1 MIQGSGY
8 AQVNN
13 GDEEESISFIPSG
26 VQAVAS
32 SVPSY
37 ANSTSTSMMM
47 NSMAHDNSQNNQHH
61 LMYSIDGTD
70 GTTISH
76 PMSTSAAMAS
86 QSTNQK
92 QSNGEYQIDVI
103 TAVPVPNTIRPPRVV
118 KSDHPGVTMVKR
130 LLILISGLF
139 IALISFLDSK
149 VFWKM
154 NYWHKWEFKLAACF
168 CFLATFFLIAGS
180 CVGAY
185 KGQWRFIAP
194 GIVLFYVA
202 SFVVKNL

>member
-26 VQAVAS
+26 VQAAAS

-70 GTTISH
+70 STTISH
-76 PMSTSAAMAS
+76 PFMSTAMAT
-86 QSTNQK
+86 QNTNQT

-103 TAVPVPNTIRPPRVV
+103 TAVPIPNTIRPPRVV

-130 LLILISGLF
+130 LLILLSGLF
-139 IALISFLDSK
+139 IAYLSFIDSIIL
-149 VFWKM
+149 WGI
-154 NYWHKWEFKLAACF
+154 NSWHKWEFTIAACF
-168 CFLATFFLIAGS
+168 CFLATFFLVVGS
-180 CVGAY
+180 IVGAY

-194 GIVLFYVA
+194 GIVLFYAA

>member
-26 VQAVAS
+26 VQTAPS

-47 NSMAHDNSQNNQHH
+47 NSMTHDNSQNNQHH

-70 GTTISH
+70 STTISH
-76 PMSTSAAMAS
+76 SMNMSTAMAS
-86 QSTNQK
+86 QNTNQT

-118 KSDHPGVTMVKR
+118 KSDHPAVTCVKR
-130 LLILISGLF
+130 ALILCSGLLL
-139 IALISFLDSK
+139 ASLSFVDSQYI
-149 VFWKM
+149 WQM
-154 NYWHKWEFKLAACF
+154 NYWHKWEFTMAACF
-168 CFLATFFLIAGS
+168 WFLATFFLLAGS

-194 GIVLFYVA
+194 GIVLCHVA
-202 SFVVKNL
+202 SFVLKNL

>member
-1 MIQGSGY
+1 MNQGSGY

-26 VQAVAS
+26 VQAAAS

-37 ANSTSTSMMM
+37 SNSTSTSMMM

-70 GTTISH
+70 STNISH
-76 PMSTSAAMAS
+76 PLNMSTAMAS
-86 QSTNQK
+86 QNTNQT

-130 LLILISGLF
+130 LLILLSGLF
-139 IALISFLDSK
+139 IAYLSFIDSIIL
-149 VFWKM
+149 WGI
-154 NYWHKWEFKLAACF
+154 NSWHKWEFTIAACF
-168 CFLATFFLIAGS
+168 CFLATFFLVMGS
-180 CVGAY
+180 IVGAY

-194 GIVLFYVA
+194 GIVLFYAA
-202 SFVVKNL
+202 SFVVRNL